1 MAAMGAALGLRDV
14 LTLKGECPG
23 LKFLR
28 AIDDETA
35 NAADVAAF
43 EAIAAVNYSKP
54 HLQHEG
60 LSAHVGALRA
70 LGIIPISADDADQL
84 DEAHDVVEDRPT
96 QNLGPDHSDIA
107 YLFFARSAQQPKSP
121 RRKIGGRLRH
131 THGIRHPV
139 GEMSTGLP
147 YLRAGHEIIGV
158 PSIQKRYQSRNGNV

>member
-60 LSAHVGALRA
+60 LSAHVGALR
-70 LGIIPISADDADQL
+70 G
-84 DEAHDVVEDRPT
+84 
-96 QNLGPDHSDIA
+96 
-107 YLFFARSAQQPKSP
+107 ARHHPHQ
-121 RRKIGGRLRH
+121 RR
-131 THGIRHPV
+131 
-139 GEMSTGLP
+139 
-147 YLRAGHEIIGV
+147 
-158 PSIQKRYQSRNGNV
+158 